1 MAIKTLFIA
10 PYPAMTSLIEECGRE
25 EQELNIQIEVGDL
38 QEAIPLA
45 KQGEAQGV
53 DVIISRG
60 GTAKLI
66 EQVVDVPV
74 IDVHVSGYD
83 MLRVLTLAN
92 DFPGKKAIV
101 GFSNITLGAKAI
113 TDLLD
118 ISIEVFTV
126 EEAAEVEPLIKQLK
140 SNGFKVIIGDVVTV
154 NTASRFCLESI
165 LIQSGREAIF
175 EAFHKVKSVYRL
187 HRRKTWE
194 IKLLHSL
201 LQESMSMSD
210 IIVLNDKG
218 QIVYQQWE
226 HFDSCPISLADLVS
240 SIGQEQLDE
249 TVTMVLNKKQ
259 KHVKQKLL
267 KKIVDGIPCFLF
279 SFSEFKHPT
288 QQVELQA
295 KAIAHLPMLIHQSK
309 KMNNCLS
316 YIETNKTASQWVLIG
331 EEGTGKGL
339 ISRYIHHKKHDGKG
353 LYANITA
360 MKALKLKEIN
370 DHDICTICINKIDL
384 LPPSEMNKFVSLLD
398 AWQEKGFT
406 IILSLREE
414 IVSLHAFIFDDE
426 TIRVAIPPLRNRK
439 EDIRPL
445 ITYFVASFHRQLG
458 TSAIKIKEEAVVL
471 LEQYSWP
478 GNVAELKTLL
488 KDAVVEEKGYVIE
501 KDMIEQLLERKKK
514 DKAVK
519 DNDFLTG
526 TLEEIEKRI
535 IKQVMEE
542 ENHHQTK
549 AAERLGI
556 NRSTLWRKLKQ

>member
-10 PYPAMTSLIEECGRE
+10 PYPAMTSLIEECGRK
-25 EQELNIQIEVGDL
+25 EQGLNIQIEVGDL
-38 QEAIPLA
+38 QEAIPIA
-45 KQGEAQGV
+45 KQGEVQGV

-66 EQVVDVPV
+66 EQEVDVPV

-126 EEAAEVEPLIKQLK
+126 EEAAEVEPIIQQLK
-140 SNGFKVIIGDVVTV
+140 SNGFKLIIGDVVTV

-175 EAFHKVKSVYRL
+175 EAFQKVKSVYRL
-187 HRRKTWE
+187 HRGKTWE

-201 LQESMSMSD
+201 LQESASD

-218 QIVYQQWE
+218 QIVYQQWKY
-226 HFDSCPISLADLVS
+226 FDSCPIPLADLVS
-240 SIGQEQLDE
+240 SINQELLDE
-249 TVTMVLNKKQ
+249 TVTMILNRKQ
-259 KHVKQKLL
+259 RHVKQKVL

-316 YIETNKTASQWVLIG
+316 HIETNVAASQWVLLG

-384 LPPSEMNKFVSLLD
+384 LPPPEMNKFVSLLD
-398 AWQEKGFT
+398 IWREKGFT

-414 IVSLHAFIFDDE
+414 IVSLHSFIFDDK
-426 TIRVAIPPLRNRK
+426 TIRAAIPPLRNRK

-445 ITYFVASFHRQLG
+445 ITYFVASFHGQLG
-458 TSAIKIKEEAVVL
+458 TSVIKIKEEATVL

-488 KDAVVEEKGYVIE
+488 KDAVIEEKGYVIE

-514 DKAVK
+514 NKAVK

>member
-10 PYPAMTSLIEECGRE
+10 PYPAMTSLIEECGRK
-25 EQELNIQIEVGDL
+25 EQGLNIQIEVGDL
-38 QEAIPLA
+38 QEAIPIA
-45 KQGEAQGV
+45 KQGEVQGV

-66 EQVVDVPV
+66 EQEVDVPV

-126 EEAAEVEPLIKQLK
+126 EEAAEVEPIIQQLK
-140 SNGFKVIIGDVVTV
+140 SNGFKLIIGDVVTV

-175 EAFHKVKSVYRL
+175 EAFQKVKSVYRL
-187 HRRKTWE
+187 HRGKTWE

-201 LQESMSMSD
+201 LQESASD

-218 QIVYQQWE
+218 QIVYQQWKY
-226 HFDSCPISLADLVS
+226 FDSCPIPLADLVS
-240 SIGQEQLDE
+240 SINQELLDE
-249 TVTMVLNKKQ
+249 TVTMILNRKQ
-259 KHVKQKLL
+259 RHVKQKVL

-316 YIETNKTASQWVLIG
+316 HIETNVAACQWVLLG

-384 LPPSEMNKFVSLLD
+384 LPPPEMNKFVSLLD
-398 AWQEKGFT
+398 IWREKGFT

-414 IVSLHAFIFDDE
+414 IVSLHSFIFDDK
-426 TIRVAIPPLRNRK
+426 TIRAAIPPLRNRK

-445 ITYFVASFHRQLG
+445 ITYFVASFHGQLG
-458 TSAIKIKEEAVVL
+458 TSVIKIKEEATVL

-488 KDAVVEEKGYVIE
+488 KDAVIEEKGYVIE

-514 DKAVK
+514 NKTVK

-535 IKQVMEE
+535 IKQVLEE